1 MNRAAAVYQRAILP
15 EHCGNPLI
23 EALPPKLCD
32 SELAEKLSYYPS
44 CHYEETQLDPL
55 ERVEYVSRLRE
66 LRQPLPVYL
75 EVFRA

>member
-44 CHYEETQLDPL
+44 CHYEETQLDL
-55 ERVEYVSRLRE
+55 
-66 LRQPLPVYL
+66 
-75 EVFRA
+75 FT